1 MITARAHVLNPL
13 GANFLLGQNKG
24 LIRPG
29 ETNPSQILELCDAE
43 RRFGPK
49 IEPLNEC
56 ALSLSF
62 YLKLIFRKIYQH
74 HK

>member
-1 MITARAHVLNPL
+1 MTATTHVSNSL

-29 ETNPSQILELCDAE
+29 DTNPPQILELRDAE

-49 IEPLNEC
+49 LEPLTC
-56 ALSLSF
+56 YGGSL
-62 YLKLIFRKIYQH
+62 KRIG
-74 HK
+74 

>member
-1 MITARAHVLNPL
+1 MTATTHVSNPL

-29 ETNPSQILELCDAE
+29 DTNPPQILELCDAE

-56 ALSLSF
+56 SLSLFLS
-62 YLKLIFRKIYQH
+62 
-74 HK
+74 